1 MKPHI
6 KAHLPKSLLIS
17 FVTVSMQACSP
28 QASIEDKKR
37 QEAEDAKQY
46 TQVIFECERNDPVT
60 VRFYQDSERAVM
72 TRNNEDIELT
82 QQPTASGFSYSNGP
96 NSIRGKGDDLTVH
109 IGRMAAIHCRAM

>member
-1 MKPHI
+1 MLGESH
-6 KAHLPKSLLIS
+6 ALLVD
-17 FVTVSMQACSP
+17 FPEYQ
-28 QASIEDKKR
+28 DKILMLTATDT
-37 QEAEDAKQY
+37 EFAEDAKQY